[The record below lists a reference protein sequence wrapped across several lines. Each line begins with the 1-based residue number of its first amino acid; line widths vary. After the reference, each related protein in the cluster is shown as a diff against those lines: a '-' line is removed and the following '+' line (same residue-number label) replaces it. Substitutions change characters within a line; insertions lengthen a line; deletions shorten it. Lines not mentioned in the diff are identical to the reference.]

1 MVLLDAVPYGT
12 KGPFAINVWVKVSS
26 LSGSQFEYVFSHN
39 STVPETSS
47 WGPNQVQ
54 PISSLVISDESQ
66 KLTSPVSGRA
76 LLLWKDPLMMPP
88 ALQHCRA
95 AHSIYSG

>member
-12 KGPFAINVWVKVSS
+12 KGPFAINVWVKVTS

-54 PISSLVISDESQ
+54 CTFQGLEPQV
-66 KLTSPVSGRA
+66 LTLSVLGRLI
-76 LLLWKDPLMMPP
+76 LL
-88 ALQHCRA
+88 
-95 AHSIYSG
+95 

>member
-1 MVLLDAVPYGT
+1 MQANDSMVLLDAVPYGT
-12 KGPFAINVWVKVSS
+12 KGPFAINVWVKVAS

-54 PISSLVISDESQ
+54 CKI
-66 KLTSPVSGRA
+66 
-76 LLLWKDPLMMPP
+76 
-88 ALQHCRA
+88 
-95 AHSIYSG
+95 

>member
-1 MVLLDAVPYGT
+1 MQANDSMVLLDAVPYGT
-12 KGPFAINVWVKVSS
+12 KGPFAINVWVKVTS

-54 PISSLVISDESQ
+54 
-66 KLTSPVSGRA
+66 
-76 LLLWKDPLMMPP
+76 
-88 ALQHCRA
+88 
-95 AHSIYSG
+95 HSF

>member
-12 KGPFAINVWVKVSS
+12 KGPVAINVWVKVAS

-47 WGPNQVQ
+47 WGPNQVRCKAQ
-54 PISSLVISDESQ
+54 GLGSQ
-66 KLTSPVSGRA
+66 V
-76 LLLWKDPLMMPP
+76 LM
-88 ALQHCRA
+88 L
-95 AHSIYSG
+95 SVLG